1 MYFCRFACLFVSSL
15 SSHLVVGTQVLCP
28 NLHGGK
34 QSAMESSLQL
44 YNLKHKICFFVCFFF
59 SPTPLC
65 VCISCSC
72 LSWQRRIPTVRGT
85 VSSPSSGFAKSFPV
99 FFFSIFF
106 PGFMLVLPG
115 FVLVLSSLP
124 GKHN

>member
-28 NLHGGK
+28 NL
-34 QSAMESSLQL
+34 
-44 YNLKHKICFFVCFFF
+44 
-59 SPTPLC
+59 C
-65 VCISCSC
+65 VCLSCSC

-124 GKHN
+124 YLEKPNPCWVFTGFSPSPLMVTNMAGSDCF